1 MRAVTHRWRIR
12 PLARRRPADGAG
24 GSRGAGL
31 ATRLPADR
39 AFDRRAAERFRRRAI
54 RSARW
59 ERRPGRPRR
68 PLL

>member
-1 MRAVTHRWRIR
+1 AVV
-12 PLARRRPADGAG
+12 ADGDLQHAG
-24 GSRGAGL
+24 VDADLDVDGARLGLADL

-39 AFDRRAAERFRRRAI
+39 AFDSRAAERFRRRAI